1 MDVCRE
7 CGVLSG
13 WGLFDEVT
21 TRPEEFYRK
30 WCVVVCNLETARTRK
45 PWFAMDRSAGG
56 ELPYFTYSSWIFPCC
71 SPMHWRPR
79 YELVLWKNDRCRSE
93 IVVYIR
99 YISTYPTLSFLFS
112 VVISPTLQ
120 FIFLVIYD
128 VETNAADR
136 QCRSLDT
143 DPFLQY
149 THT

>member
-30 WCVVVCNLETARTRK
+30 WSVVVCNLETTRTRK

-56 ELPYFTYSSWIFPCC
+56 ELHYFTYSSRIFPCC

-112 VVISPTLQ
+112 VVIPQSCNL
-120 FIFLVIYD
+120 LCSLIYD
-128 VETNAADR
+128 VEINAADD
-136 QCRSLDT
+136 QCPLIRHR
-143 DPFLQY
+143 PFSSGQA
-149 THT
+149 